1 MNKKTA
7 IAIFILVLIF
17 SGGGFLLWQNS
28 KAAVKDLNATLPEG
42 VRVVK
47 SLFGNE
53 YRVVNKIDGYEFK
66 VPKMIGKTWLISY
79 DDFAE
84 NKYWHIP
91 LVSNEL
97 RKLVEKETA
106 LIVFGWKGEVSDFKI
121 ERFAFKED
129 VSLEK
134 FVENLKSTATSDFF
148 DSFQIKLNIIQ
159 DDSIINGRSLIK
171 LKVSPDSNQNIL
183 DMPDYLYIFKGQSNI
198 YILFLPEDDDPTQQ
212 FTKKVI
218 SSGKW

>member
-66 VPKMIGKTWLISY
+66 VPIAWEGLKEIGYLPESSDLGY
-79 DDFAE
+79 LGASLNFE
-84 NKYWHIP
+84 G
-91 LVSNEL
+91 
-97 RKLVEKETA
+97 KEGLLTA
-106 LIVFGWKGEVSDFKI
+106 TAIDRI
-121 ERFAFKED
+121 QAKE
-129 VSLEK
+129 
-134 FVENLKSTATSDFF
+134 ENLDLE
-148 DSFQIKLNIIQ
+148 QW
-159 DDSIINGRSLIK
+159 
-171 LKVSPDSNQNIL
+171 
-183 DMPDYLYIFKGQSNI
+183 
-198 YILFLPEDDDPTQQ
+198 
-212 FTKKVI
+212 TKKAFETFGLVGNLSLDKI
-218 SSGKW
+218 GDIEIIKAQEN